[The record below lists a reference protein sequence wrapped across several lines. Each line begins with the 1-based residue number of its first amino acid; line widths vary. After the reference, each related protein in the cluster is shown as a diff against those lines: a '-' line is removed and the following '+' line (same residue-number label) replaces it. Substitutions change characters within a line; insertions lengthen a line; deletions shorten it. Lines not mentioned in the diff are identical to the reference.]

1 MKQKRNHTRKET
13 RDSLNQ
19 HKLAL
24 ELTRVI
30 RHSFPTLLPQLRQLS
45 DHRHQSHVTYP
56 VSVLLMTRI
65 LSSLCYIRSMRKT
78 SEEFNSEQAIDN
90 IWAICGEEQTVKE
103 LPYWETVNRYLKGLM
118 PQELQKVIQ
127 NVVRR
132 LLRSRAFEAAKIRGK
147 YWQIIVD
154 GTQLY
159 RSREALDKKS
169 LYCVHNKGTE
179 EEYREN
185 YYYVLE
191 AKLVLHPGIVVSL
204 ATEFVENEEGEEAEK
219 QDCERKACWRLMRR
233 LKKEFPRLPI
243 CLSADSLYAC
253 EGFFRRCEESH
264 WKYLLRFKE
273 GSIPSV
279 GEEYQKLKKLQR
291 NLRSNKEDGYWYDFV
306 TDLDYEGHPLQ
317 VFEYAEAKAEGDS
330 HFMFLT
336 NLPLQHKNVLETVK
350 RGRMRWKIENEGF
363 NTQKRQGYY
372 LEHPYSKDYPALKNH
387 YYLIQISHMLAQVM
401 EAWSSLWSGIRQS
414 LEQKHR
420 RLLESLKQVVLTDCM
435 EELERR
441 VQIRFE

>member
-1 MKQKRNHTRKET
+1 MKPTRNHTRKET

-19 HKLAL
+19 CKLAL

-30 RHSFPTLLPQLRQLS
+30 HHSFPTLLPQLRQLP
-45 DHRHQSHVTYP
+45 DHRNQSYITYP
-56 VSVLLMTRI
+56 VPVLLMTRI
-65 LSSLCYIRSMRKT
+65 LSSLCYISSMRKT
-78 SEEFNSEQAIDN
+78 SEEFNSKQVIDN
-90 IWAICGEEQTVKE
+90 IWAICREEQTVQE
-103 LPYWETVNRYLKGLM
+103 LPYWETINRYLKGLP

-127 NVVRR
+127 NLVRR
-132 LLRSRAFEAAKIRGK
+132 LLRSRVFEAEKIRGK
-147 YWQIIVD
+147 YWQILVD

-159 RSREALDKKS
+159 RSRKVLDEKS
-169 LYCVHNKGTE
+169 LYCMHHKGTE
-179 EEYREN
+179 KEYREN

-191 AKLVLHPGIVVSL
+191 AKLVLHPEIVVSL

-219 QDCERKACWRLMRR
+219 QDCERKACFRLMQR

-253 EGFFRRCEESH
+253 EGFFRRCEDYH
-264 WKYLLRFKE
+264 WKYLVRFKE

-279 GEEYQKLKKLQR
+279 GEEYRKLKKLQQNMR
-291 NLRSNKEDGYWYDFV
+291 ENKEDGYWYDFV
-306 TDLDYEGHPLQ
+306 TDLDYEGHLLQ
-317 VFEYAEAKAEGDS
+317 VLEYGEGKAEEDA
-330 HFMFLT
+330 HFVFLT
-336 NLPLQHKNVLETVK
+336 NLPLQHKNVLETVR

-363 NTQKRQGYY
+363 NTQKKKGYY
-372 LEHPYSKDYPALKNH
+372 LEHPYSKDYQALKNH
-387 YYLIQISHMLAQVM
+387 YYLIQISHMLAQVL
-401 EAWSSLWSGIRQS
+401 EAWNSLWSGIRQS

-441 VQIRFE
+441 VQIRFQ

>member
-1 MKQKRNHTRKET
+1 MKAKRKHTRKET
-13 RDSLNQ
+13 RDSLSQ

-30 RHSFPTLLPQLRQLS
+30 HHSFPTLLPQLRQLPDS
-45 DHRHQSHVTYP
+45 RHQSYITYP

-65 LSSLCYIRSMRKT
+65 LSSLCYISSMRKT
-78 SEEFNSEQAIDN
+78 SEEFNSEQVIEN

-118 PQELQKVIQ
+118 PEELQKVIQ
-127 NVVRR
+127 NLVRR
-132 LLRSRAFEAAKIRGK
+132 LLRSRAFEAGRIRGK

-154 GTQLY
+154 GTQLV
-159 RSREALDKKS
+159 RSRKALDEKS
-169 LYCVHNKGTE
+169 LYCIHNKGTE

-204 ATEFVENEEGEEAEK
+204 ASEFVENEEGEEAEK
-219 QDCERKACWRLMRR
+219 QDCERKACWRLMQR

-253 EGFFRRCEESH
+253 EGFFRRCEEFH

-279 GEEYQKLKKLQR
+279 GEEYQKLKKLQQ
-291 NLRSNKEDGYWYDFV
+291 NSYENKEDGYWYDFV
-306 TDLDYEGHPLQ
+306 TDIDYAGHRLQ
-317 VFEYAEAKAEGDS
+317 VLEYEEQKAKEPS
-330 HFMFLT
+330 HFVCLT
-336 NLPLQHKNVLETVK
+336 NLSVKHKNVVDTIT

-363 NTQKRQGYY
+363 NTQKQKGYY
-372 LEHPYSKDYPALKNH
+372 LEHPYSKDYSALKNH
-387 YYLIQISHMLAQVM
+387 YYLIQISHMIAQVM
-401 EAWSSLWSGIRQS
+401 EAWSSLWRGIGQS
-414 LEQKHR
+414 LAQKHR
-420 RLLESLKQVVLTDCM
+420 RLLESLKQVVLMDGI

-441 VQIRFE
+441 VQIRFQ